1 MDFFRYEYKNA
12 TDINIKIQ
20 LGQCNLQQKDKWQRQ
35 KFRDYTCQLIKKK
48 KCQSNWWSACALCNK
63 KLWPVLIS
71 QSNIFKTKNSFHF
84 N

>member
-1 MDFFRYEYKNA
+1 MFHCGNQTMDFFRYEYKNA

-48 KCQSNWWSACALCNK
+48 NVNQ
-63 KLWPVLIS
+63 IG
-71 QSNIFKTKNSFHF
+71 
-84 N
+84 